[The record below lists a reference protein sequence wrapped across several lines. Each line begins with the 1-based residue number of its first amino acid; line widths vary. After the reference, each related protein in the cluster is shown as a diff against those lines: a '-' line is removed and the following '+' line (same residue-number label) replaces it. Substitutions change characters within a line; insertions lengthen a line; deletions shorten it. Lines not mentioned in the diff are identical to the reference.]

1 MQVTVTGR
9 HFDASTDLQA
19 NIEAQVAALA
29 KYNDRITGA
38 HVVLDKQ
45 PNDSRS
51 AHAELTV
58 AGSGVIAASAEAET
72 MHKAIDE
79 MFEKLTRLV
88 KKENEKIK
96 EHRAPSTDKVVG
108 A

>member
-1 MQVTVTGR
+1 MQVNITGR

-19 NIEAQVAALA
+19 NIEAQVAALV
-29 KYNDRITGA
+29 KFNDRITGA

-45 PNDSRS
+45 PNDLRS
-51 AHAELTV
+51 AHADLTI
-58 AGSGVIAASAEAET
+58 AGSGTVSATAEAET

-79 MFEKLTRLV
+79 MFERLTRLV
-88 KKENEKIK
+88 KKENEKLK
-96 EHRAPSTDKVVG
+96 EHRAPPVDRVVD